1 MQMRINAELVIK
13 LRKKEPWTQ
22 EELAIASGLNLKT
35 IQRIETKASASLQS
49 KKALASVF
57 NIDVQDLDNEVLQM
71 KPCSECKSDQVYQ
84 YKATMEFGG
93 FGGELLPG
101 LAPGLFSLAKFLPI
115 VCADCG
121 HIRSFASKEA
131 RGKLKSSNDWKKI

>member
-1 MQMRINAELVIK
+1 MKINAELVLK
-13 LRKKEPWTQ
+13 LRKKNSWTQ

-57 NIDVQDLDNEVLQM
+57 NIDIQNLDNEELHM
-71 KPCSECKSDQVYQ
+71 KLCSECKSDEVYQ
-84 YKATMEFGG
+84 YKESMEFGG

-101 LAPGLFSLAKFLPI
+101 LASGVFSLAKFLPI
-115 VCADCG
+115 ICADCG
-121 HIRSFASKEA
+121 HIRFFASKEA
-131 RGKLKSSNDWKKI
+131 RDKLESSNDWKRV